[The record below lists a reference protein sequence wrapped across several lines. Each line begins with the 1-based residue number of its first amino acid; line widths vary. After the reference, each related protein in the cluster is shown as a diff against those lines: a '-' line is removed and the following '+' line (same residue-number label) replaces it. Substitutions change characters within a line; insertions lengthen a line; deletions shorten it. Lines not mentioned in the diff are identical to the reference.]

1 MYVGLLVSRNFKAFP
16 LSQKPPCDRDHD
28 WINFGL
34 AKRHYNLYEIAHATL
49 PYVLLLCPVLVLLQ
63 GFWHNLLPNTRA
75 AHTMWPPLSFGE
87 PINSVSRWPHGRQGC
102 RDQSKEQC
110 IGQRR
115 GPRSAEVQHNRDEL
129 SVEVLCVV
137 MPRLILLC
145 YCKSLRSG
153 GKGYFRGFF
162 CDFSFVFRTHP
173 RSGRQAADTNVIL
186 HRTHMCVCVCVWVL
200 YFSVSLCAPDA
211 DRCAAF

>member
-1 MYVGLLVSRNFKAFP
+1 MKYSISPCSFP
-16 LSQKPPCDRDHD
+16 AGVTNYLPLCMSVCWSAGTSKLSPFRKRPPCDRDHD

-49 PYVLLLCPVLVLLQ
+49 PYEVLLRPVLVLLQ

-87 PINSVSRWPHGRQGC
+87 PINSVSRWPHGREGC

-115 GPRSAEVQHNRDEL
+115 GPRSAVVQHT
-129 SVEVLCVV
+129 VT
-137 MPRLILLC
+137 
-145 YCKSLRSG
+145 
-153 GKGYFRGFF
+153 
-162 CDFSFVFRTHP
+162 SFPSRYY
-173 RSGRQAADTNVIL
+173 AL
-186 HRTHMCVCVCVWVL
+186 
-200 YFSVSLCAPDA
+200 
-211 DRCAAF
+211 